1 MSDERSHPAITAD
14 ALFVIACPT
23 CLGQLSAAANLAGRK
38 ACCPLCAATFVIPEP
53 RVSTRRSPPA
63 EPPAQDERSPPAP
76 EASTARDESFAEP
89 ATKSG
94 TAEALNRAEPHPDA
108 GLVFQD
114 PVKTIGRGTA
124 AVELRRLSDEER
136 RLRRGRRNLILL
148 LVGAAVLIAI
158 VVILGMPVSPR

>member
-1 MSDERSHPAITAD
+1 MSDEHSHHAITAD

-23 CLGQLSAAANLAGRK
+23 CLGQLSAVANLAGRK

-53 RVSTRRSPPA
+53 RVATRRAPHA
-63 EPPAQDERSPPAP
+63 EPS
-76 EASTARDESFAEP
+76 ARDETSPAATAVPAGGGTSAAESTTD
-89 ATKSG
+89 AV
-94 TAEALNRAEPHPDA
+94 TAEAWTRAEPHPDA
-108 GLVFQD
+108 GLVFQE
-114 PVKTIGRGTA
+114 PVKTIGSGAA

-136 RLRRGRRNLILL
+136 RLRRSRRNILLL

>member
-1 MSDERSHPAITAD
+1 MSDEHSHPAITAD

-23 CLGQLSAAANLAGRK
+23 CLGQLSAVANLAGRK

-53 RVSTRRSPPA
+53 RVATRRGSLTELP
-63 EPPAQDERSPPAP
+63 
-76 EASTARDESFAEP
+76 ARDEESPAATVVPAGGGTPAAES
-89 ATKSG
+89 ATEAV

-108 GLVFQD
+108 GLVFQE
-114 PVKTIGRGTA
+114 PVKTIGSGSA

-158 VVILGMPVSPR
+158 VVILGMPVGPR